1 ERSRTIES
9 VLRSEA
15 GSAIARRARRGSPQ
29 PARRLWT
36 TRFYV
41 DGRFRLTR
49 RSSSR
54 FLSLTRPHP
63 PPITPHPASCLG
75 GGGGVGD
82 LRLPGSGV
90 RVETQCRCGVLSGG
104 QPVVNQRTDLADGL
118 RECFG
123 EPAALL
129 LVQRGEVSADVC
141 LRVCPQDS

>member
-1 ERSRTIES
+1 MAGGSRVSGSWRVSPRPEVIRSGRASFGERSRTIES

-104 QPVVNQRTDLADGL
+104 QPVV
-118 RECFG
+118 
-123 EPAALL
+123 
-129 LVQRGEVSADVC
+129 
-141 LRVCPQDS
+141 